1 MICYFVL
8 IIKEVDKGS
17 SVVIMNKFDNREVM
31 LNGLVFI

>member
-17 SVVIMNKFDNREVM
+17 SVVIMNKFDYIEK
-31 LNGLVFI
+31 LC